1 MRVGLLS
8 LSLHLVGVNS
18 LKEKRSIL
26 KRVVADVG
34 RTPYLA
40 IGEVGA
46 HDDLHRA
53 ELRIAHVTNDPRR
66 TQSVLMKWARAL
78 EREDRIDVET
88 VDVEIL

>member
-8 LSLHLVGVNS
+8 LSLHLVGVTS

-26 KRVVADVG
+26 KRIVADVG
-34 RTPYLA
+34 RAPNLA

-46 HDDLHRA
+46 QDDLRRA
-53 ELRIAHVTNDPRR
+53 VLRIAHVSNDPRR
-66 TQSVLMKWARAL
+66 TQSVLMKWTRAL
-78 EREDRIDVET
+78 DREDRIDVET